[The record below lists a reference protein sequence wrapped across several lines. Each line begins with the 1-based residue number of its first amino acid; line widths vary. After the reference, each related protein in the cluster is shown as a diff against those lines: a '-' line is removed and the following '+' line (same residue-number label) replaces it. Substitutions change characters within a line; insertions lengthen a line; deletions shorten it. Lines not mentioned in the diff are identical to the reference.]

1 MPATLRPL
9 AFRAGPLGR
18 LWRLVFLC
26 VAIACSVSRGQ
37 WIDDPAVDAY
47 VQRGI
52 HDIYNIEFDKA
63 DQEFAE
69 VVRLRPDHPAG
80 YFFQAMTE
88 WWRILTNFDD
98 ESQDERYYDML
109 QKVVDM
115 CDERLDKNENDVAAL
130 FFKGGAVGFR
140 GRLRA
145 NRGSWLRAAN
155 DGLIAL
161 PAVRKAYQLEPN
173 NSDVLLGMGI
183 YNYYAEVVPELY
195 PIVKPLMIF
204 LPSGDKK
211 KGLEQL
217 ELASQKARYAKT
229 EATYFLLQTYFTYEK
244 QYIRALEI
252 ARDLFTRYPRNPLF
266 HRMYGRCYVS
276 IGYWGEA
283 FKVFSEIGKRYREH
297 QEGYDMYDGREAYYY
312 IGRHYFLS
320 GKLDEALQNLY
331 KCDELSRRVDKE
343 GASGFMSM
351 ANLTLGMIYDLQK
364 KRGSALAQYRKVL
377 DMKEYENTHKD
388 ARRYMEKRYSRN

>member
-1 MPATLRPL
+1 MSATPR
-9 AFRAGPLGR
+9 RLGFAVFSAAST
-18 LWRLVFLC
+18 WGLVFLC
-26 VAIACSVSRGQ
+26 ALLFSSVSRGQ
-37 WIDDPAVDAY
+37 WIEDPAVDSL

-52 HDIYNIEFDKA
+52 HDIYNIEFEKA
-63 DQEFAE
+63 DSEFAE
-69 VVRLRPDHPAG
+69 VTRLRPDHPAG

-109 QKVVDM
+109 EKVIDM
-115 CDERLDKNENDVAAL
+115 CNARLEKNENDITAL

-140 GRLRA
+140 GRLRG
-145 NRGSWLRAAN
+145 NRGSWLKAAN

-161 PAVRKAYQLEPN
+161 PAVRRAYQLEPDN
-173 NSDVLLGMGI
+173 YDVLLGMGI
-183 YNYYAEVVPELY
+183 YNYYAEVVPDLY

-204 LPSGDKK
+204 FPSGDKK

-217 ELASQKARYAKT
+217 ELASQRARYAKT
-229 EATYFLLQTYFTYEK
+229 EAAYFLLQTYFTYEK

-252 ARDLFTRYPRNPLF
+252 ARDLFQRYPRNPLF

-276 IGYWGEA
+276 IGYWAEA
-283 FKVFSEIGKRYREH
+283 FKVFSEIEKRFTAH
-297 QEGYDMYDGREAYYY
+297 QEGYDVYDGREAYYY
-312 IGRHYFLS
+312 IGRYYFVS
-320 GKLDEALQNLY
+320 GKLDEALRNLF

-351 ANLTLGMIYDLQK
+351 ANLTIGMIYDLQQN
-364 KRGSALAQYRKVL
+364 RSAALAQYRKVL
-377 DMKEYENTHKD
+377 EMKEYENTYKD
-388 ARRYMEKRYSRN
+388 AHRYMEKPYSRN

>member
-1 MPATLRPL
+1 M
-9 AFRAGPLGR
+9 
-18 LWRLVFLC
+18 LVVLC
-26 VAIACSVSRGQ
+26 VPLWHSASRAQ
-37 WIDDPAVDAY
+37 WIEDPAVDS
-47 VQRGI
+47 VLQRGI
-52 HDIYNIEFDKA
+52 YDIYNIEFDRA
-63 DQEFAE
+63 DREFAQ
-69 VVRLRPDHPAG
+69 VVRLKPDHPAG

-98 ESQDERYYDML
+98 ESQDRRYYGML
-109 QKVVDM
+109 EKVIDM
-115 CDERLDKNENDVAAL
+115 CDARLEKNENDVTAL

-145 NRGSWLRAAN
+145 NRGSWLKAAN

-161 PAVRKAYQLEPN
+161 PAVRRAYQLEPDN
-173 NSDVLLGMGI
+173 YDVLLGMGI
-183 YNYYAEVVPELY
+183 YNYYAEVVPDLY
-195 PIVKPLMIF
+195 PIVKPFMIF

-217 ELASQKARYAKT
+217 ELASQRARYARI

-244 QYIRALEI
+244 QYIRALEL
-252 ARDLFTRYPRNPLF
+252 ARELFNKFPRNPLF
-266 HRMYGRCYVS
+266 HRMLGRCYVS

-283 FKVFSEIGKRYREH
+283 FKVFSEIEKRYYDH
-297 QEGYDMYDGREAYYY
+297 QEGYDTYDGREAYYY
-312 IGRHYFLS
+312 IGRHYFLT

-331 KCDELSRRVDKE
+331 KCDDLSRRVDKE

-351 ANLTLGMIYDLQK
+351 ANLTIGMIYDLQK
-364 KRGSALAQYRKVL
+364 RRTQAVAQYRKVL

-388 ARRYMEKRYSRN
+388 AERYLEKPYSRN